1 MTYKDKPETEK
12 QHIERVSPDPCS
24 LRGQP
29 ELEFAILLSDYLKS
43 CDPPDNKVSI
53 VHCNSPFGSYLEDTN
68 GIAVRTDIARNWA
81 KMEMTAIKN
90 RIVLSGLT
98 LTIPLFM
105 YLKLVFWSDQG
116 GE

>member
-1 MTYKDKPETEK
+1 MKFKTEN
-12 QHIERVSPDPCS
+12 VTSSPPNITCS
-24 LRGQP
+24 PPLG
-29 ELEFAILLSDYLKS
+29 FAILLSDYLDS
-43 CDPPDNKVSI
+43 CDIPGDKVRI

-68 GIAVRTDIARNWA
+68 GITVRTDIARNWA

-105 YLKLVFWSDQG
+105 YLKVVFWSA
-116 GE
+116 